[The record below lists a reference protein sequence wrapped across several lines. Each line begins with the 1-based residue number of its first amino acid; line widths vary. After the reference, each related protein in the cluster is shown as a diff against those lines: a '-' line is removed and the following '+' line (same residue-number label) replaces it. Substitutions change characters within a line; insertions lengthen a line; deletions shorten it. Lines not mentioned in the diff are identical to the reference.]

1 MTINKPLPTLPTATR
16 TRPTSACRCGCGRLT
31 QRMFAPGHDA
41 RLKGLII
48 RQIRGVMTN
57 ADIAE
62 WGGQATADAVTK
74 AIADK
79 ALMKRWDI
87 AIETPAVEAKKA
99 S

>member
-1 MTINKPLPTLPTATR
+1 MTTNKPLPTLPTATR
-16 TRPTSACRCGCGRLT
+16 IRPTYACRCGCGRPT
-31 QRMFAPGHDA
+31 QSTFAPGHDA
-41 RLKGLII
+41 RLKGLIL
-48 RQIRGVMTN
+48 RQIAGVMTN

-79 ALMKRWDI
+79 ALMKRWNI
-87 AIETPAVEAKKA
+87 TIEAPKAEVAKA